1 MGSFLHINVTC
12 DYFRTCS
19 IFVDYPKLF
28 DLKDIREFKLVYRR
42 INCHN
47 IYCKEGKKKKKH
59 IKESKILQIFFPL
72 NFGNQNKDII
82 LILFILWF
90 FSMPT

>member
-1 MGSFLHINVTC
+1 MHINVTH

-19 IFVDYPKLF
+19 IFVYYPKLF

-47 IYCKEGKKKKKH
+47 IYCKEGKKKKH
-59 IKESKILQIFFPL
+59 IKESKILQIFFSLEFWQSKQGHHSHPVYSL
-72 NFGNQNKDII
+72 VF
-82 LILFILWF
+82 
-90 FSMPT
+90 

>member
-1 MGSFLHINVTC
+1 MTH

-19 IFVDYPKLF
+19 IFVYYPKLF

-47 IYCKEGKKKKKH
+47 IYCKEGKKKKNT
-59 IKESKILQIFFPL
+59 LR
-72 NFGNQNKDII
+72 NQRFYK
-82 LILFILWF
+82 FF
-90 FSMPT
+90 FSLEFWQSKQGHHSHPVFSLIFLACRPNFELIKS